1 MADFQNEY
9 ASLPGHFTQFK
20 DSNRALREDPT
31 PASTDSILFLGTA
44 TDGPIMQPVRVTPQ
58 TATIFG
64 KMVNANGTANGATLL
79 AKFEEAWA
87 AGSRDIRL
95 MRVTGKP
102 AALSLKGTSYTE
114 TKQLVKNDQLGIA
127 QGNAAVTFTLP
138 HGGIDLSSV
147 VVKANGAV
155 LANTDYVVTAGVAS
169 DPNQTP
175 NPEVKATVALKADV
189 ADMKSDINISYTYHY
204 KDAAS
209 VPAGDIVFTVGQ
221 AGEFEITTT
230 VTDPAD
236 EGKMVQAHFTIPA
249 GVAVEYFD
257 TADGVFKPLAGG
269 VYGPAGGYAFT
280 NGEKHKFRATL
291 DNAGEAVIGIEYHE
305 VGTDDLLQLDE
316 VKAFGIVEKT
326 ASVVDNNTDASGA
339 AMIANGTDKVFTLTE
354 TPKAGLKLYADG
366 AEVADVSVYSVDA
379 AGKKVTL
386 KNTVKVKRGQ
396 LLEASYGYD
405 VTSVITPTI
414 ELESVYGGNVYND
427 TKAKVEIDT
436 GIITIT
442 ITKPDAKK
450 SLMSEPAMVFKSTD
464 FPSFQLMCNAI
475 NTHAYNNQVVR
486 ATTKYLDAKTN
497 TLEAKPDTYF
507 SGGDDELYLSKE
519 EMYKRLGGTK
529 DSEGYIV
536 KQGAYQ
542 LLENYNV
549 DMVVPLGVYADDQL
563 IGKYDNFAYQLALA
577 CAVMSHYNS
586 VTHGLIATSS
596 PQGTTLS
603 EVEEH
608 VQKILATPNTFYM
621 RDRFGAE
628 IKDGDGERIDIG
640 QFISV
645 LAGPDI
651 IVGNTR
657 LGAIATAPTAA
668 YAGLVSQLPVQS
680 APTNKV
686 LQNALGLRYEYSA
699 SQLDRLTKARFV
711 TLKLKNNNTAVAVV
725 DAMTAA
731 HAGSDYQRQSTGRI
745 VKAAVNAIREV
756 ADPFIGEP
764 NDQSNRNALAA
775 AISKRLDKMKENK
788 QLLGFDFQ
796 IVATSQMEL
805 MGEAQIELSLQAP
818 NELRQLTTIVSL
830 T

>member
-1 MADFQNEY
+1 M
-9 ASLPGHFTQFK
+9 
-20 DSNRALREDPT
+20 
-31 PASTDSILFLGTA
+31 
-44 TDGPIMQPVRVTPQ
+44 
-58 TATIFG
+58 
-64 KMVNANGTANGATLL
+64 
-79 AKFEEAWA
+79 
-87 AGSRDIRL
+87 
-95 MRVTGKP
+95 
-102 AALSLKGTSYTE
+102 
-114 TKQLVKNDQLGIA
+114 
-127 QGNAAVTFTLP
+127 
-138 HGGIDLSSV
+138 
-147 VVKANGAV
+147 
-155 LANTDYVVTAGVAS
+155 
-169 DPNQTP
+169 
-175 NPEVKATVALKADV
+175 
-189 ADMKSDINISYTYHY
+189 
-204 KDAAS
+204 
-209 VPAGDIVFTVGQ
+209 
-221 AGEFEITTT
+221 
-230 VTDPAD
+230 
-236 EGKMVQAHFTIPA
+236 
-249 GVAVEYFD
+249 
-257 TADGVFKPLAGG
+257 
-269 VYGPAGGYAFT
+269 YGPAGGFPLTDGAS
-280 NGEKHKFRATL
+280 NKFRAVL
-291 DNAGEAVIGIEYHE
+291 DNAGEVTIDIEYRE
-305 VGTDDLLQLDE
+305 VGTDALVQMDE
-316 VKAFGIVEKT
+316 VKAFAIQAKT
-326 ASVVDNNTDASGA
+326 AEVVDNNTDASGA
-339 AMIANGTDKVFTLTE
+339 AMIANGSDKSFTLTE
-354 TPKAGLKLYADG
+354 VPKAGLKLYADG
-366 AEVADVSVYSVDA
+366 AEVTDVSVYAVDA
-379 AGKKVTL
+379 AGKKVTV
-386 KNTVKVKRGQ
+386 KNTVKIKRGQ
-396 LLEASYGYD
+396 LLEAAYGYD
-405 VTSVITPTI
+405 VTNIITPTI

-427 TKAKVEIDT
+427 MKAKVEIDT

-475 NTHAYNNQVVR
+475 NTHSYNGNVVR

-497 TLEAKPDTYF
+497 TLEAKPETYF

-519 EMYKRLGGTK
+519 ELYKRLGGTK

-542 LLENYNV
+542 LLENYSV
-549 DMVVPLGVYADDQL
+549 DMVVPLGVYADDVL

-596 PQGTTLS
+596 PQGTTLA

-608 VQKILATPNTFYM
+608 VQKILAQPNTFYM

-657 LGAIATAPTAA
+657 LGAIATTPTAA
-668 YAGLVSQLPVQS
+668 YAGMVSQLPVQS

-686 LQNALGLRYEYSA
+686 LANALGLRFEYSA
-699 SQLDRLTKARFV
+699 SQLNRLTEARFT

-731 HAGSDYQRQSTGRI
+731 HSGSDYQRQSTGRI

-796 IVATSQMEL
+796 IVATTQMEL